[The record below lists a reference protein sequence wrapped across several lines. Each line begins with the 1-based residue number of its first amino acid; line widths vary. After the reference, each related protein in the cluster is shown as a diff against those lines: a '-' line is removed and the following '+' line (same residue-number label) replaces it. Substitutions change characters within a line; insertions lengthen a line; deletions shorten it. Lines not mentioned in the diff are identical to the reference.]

1 METFEYLS
9 VFVSVII
16 GLAVTHLVLGLVGLI
31 QARGQTK
38 IYWVHL
44 AWVAFVMLWLVE
56 FWWFFFAWQG
66 LAEWSVGQFR
76 LFLAYALVL
85 SVLAGLL
92 FPVRGTVSDYKAFFF
107 EHARWF
113 FALLVLN
120 NLLDVVEVYRKSE
133 VGIRAVPAYY
143 LHSFVVITAVFGI
156 AMLTKNERFHA
167 GAAVFSL
174 LWSLGYTAAVFG

>member
-1 METFEYLS
+1 
-9 VFVSVII
+9 VSVII

-31 QARGQTK
+31 QTRGETK

-44 AWVAFVMLWLVE
+44 AWVAFVMLWVIE

-66 LAEWSVGQFR
+66 LAEWSIDQFR
-76 LFLAYALVL
+76 LFLAYALTL
-85 SVLAGLL
+85 SVAAGLL
-92 FPVRGTVSDYKAFFF
+92 FPVRGTVPDYKAFFF
-107 EHARWF
+107 EHTRWF

-120 NLLDVVEVYRKSE
+120 NALDVVEVYRKAE
-133 VGIRAVPAYY
+133 VGIRSVPTYY
-143 LHSFVVITAVFGI
+143 LHSTVVITSVFCI

-167 GAAVFSL
+167 SAAIFAL